1 MSLSSGP
8 RLDGVRILAV
18 DDDEDALSLLRTI
31 LEAAGGTVITVASG
45 ATALQSLDR
54 DVPDV
59 LISDIGMPG
68 MDGLALI
75 TAVRS
80 QSGPAGKVAAVAF
93 TAYARSEDRITA
105 LNSGFQMHLSKPV
118 DPRELVVTVAAL
130 AQRGGSTRESS
141 L

>member
-1 MSLSSGP
+1 MET
-8 RLDGVRILAV
+8 LDG
-18 DDDEDALSLLRTI
+18 
-31 LEAAGGTVITVASG
+31 
-45 ATALQSLDR
+45 
-54 DVPDV
+54 DVPNV

-68 MDGLALI
+68 MNGFELI
-75 TAVRS
+75 KAVRAR
-80 QSGPAGKVAAVAF
+80 SGAAATIAAAAL